1 MNKKKLILSYIYIIA
16 TVIII
21 GWLLSRGIEQDSL
34 KQLLSDLNYV
44 WLIGAVGC
52 ILLHWLTDAVI
63 IRQITPFIAKEKI
76 SLVRCIKYGL
86 VGLYYS
92 ALTPFASGGQ
102 PLQVIYM
109 KRDGIPVGKSTAIV
123 SVKHFVY
130 LTAMCFTFIFYMV
143 IRGAGFFRNYHAIF
157 WIAVLGF
164 IANLI
169 GVIFIFIMLT
179 RKELAIKICKWIIM
193 VLHKLRVVRHEEKA
207 YGKIEKTILDF
218 SRASSYIKTHK
229 TKTVIS
235 FMLSL
240 VKLSFLFAVPFMIFR
255 AFNLTGYGMWDLS
268 SLNTFMFLTV
278 SFMPTPG
285 TSFAAEGGFTLIY
298 SPIFGS
304 FTAMAIAAWR
314 FITYYLILMVG
325 GLVVVFD
332 QIMNLKKGKA
342 DYKTN
347 DEEPTD

>member
-1 MNKKKLILSYIYIIA
+1 MNKKKIIMSYIYIIA
-16 TVIII
+16 TVVII
-21 GWLLSRGIEQDSL
+21 GWLLSRGIERESFN
-34 KQLLSDLNYV
+34 KLLAEMNYI
-44 WLIGAVGC
+44 WLFGALGC
-52 ILLHWLTDAVI
+52 IILHWLTDAII
-63 IRQITPFIAKEKI
+63 IRQIAPFIAKEKI
-76 SLVRCIKYGL
+76 SYIRCIKYGL

-102 PLQVIYM
+102 PLQVVYM

-130 LTAMCFTFIFYMV
+130 LTAMCFTFIFYML
-143 IRGAGFFRNYHAIF
+143 IRGTSFYKNYHTIF

-179 RKELAIKICKWIIM
+179 NKALAIKICKWIIM
-193 VLHKLRVVRHEEKA
+193 VLRKIRIVKDEDRA
-207 YGKIEKTILDF
+207 YGKIEKTIMDF
-218 SRASSYIKTHK
+218 SKASSYIKTNIF
-229 TKTVIS
+229 KTVIS
-235 FMLSL
+235 FLLSL
-240 VKLSFLFAVPFMIFR
+240 VKLSFMFAIPFMIFK
-255 AFNLTGYGMWDLS
+255 AFNLTGYSMWDLS

-298 SPIFGS
+298 SPVFGS
-304 FTAMAIAAWR
+304 YTAMAIAAWR
-314 FITYYLILMVG
+314 FITYYLILITG

-332 QIMNLKKGKA
+332 QFINIRKA
-342 DYKTN
+342 KEA
-347 DEEPTD
+347 DE